1 MLVVYKALYFSSEIN
16 IIPTI
21 VMIVGA
27 AINTIFHLLC
37 AAHWATCV
45 MYLISCYLIIKESA
59 LLDIIFVFFMSMR
72 FTEALLLAQGRS
84 ARLGMEV
91 HAETHFITFPITFIC
106 KR

>member
-1 MLVVYKALYFSSEIN
+1 
-16 IIPTI
+16 
-21 VMIVGA
+21 MIVGA
-27 AINTIFHLLC
+27 AINSIFHLLC
-37 AAHWATCV
+37 AARCAACY
-45 MYLISCYLIIKESA
+45 MSLSRYLITKEST

-106 KR
+106 KH